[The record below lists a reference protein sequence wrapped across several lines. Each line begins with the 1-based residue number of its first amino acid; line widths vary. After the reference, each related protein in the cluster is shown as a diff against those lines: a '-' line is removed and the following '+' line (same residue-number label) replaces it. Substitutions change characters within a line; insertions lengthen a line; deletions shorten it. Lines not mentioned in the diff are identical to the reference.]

1 MVDSIKTP
9 LDQRHLHVN
18 DNSRH
23 DTFPWNNV
31 PRVYTRPAQRS
42 EVKPRVPGQPFSF
55 NGTSNPS
62 GRQFTNLVSAAILT
76 EYFVASLNCPA
87 CKGFTIAGQRVTLEK
102 VVLARNINVLCV
114 LCFYFKISFP
124 AVR

>member
-42 EVKPRVPGQPFSF
+42 EVKSRVPGQPFSF
-55 NGTSNPS
+55 NGASNPS
-62 GRQFTNLVSAAILT
+62 GRQFTNLVSATILT
-76 EYFVASLNCPA
+76 EYFVASLNCPPY
-87 CKGFTIAGQRVTLEK
+87 KGFTIAKQREEK
-102 VVLARNINVLCV
+102 VVLARDINVLFV
-114 LCFYFKISFP
+114 LCFYFKMSFS

>member
-55 NGTSNPS
+55 NGASNPS
-62 GRQFTNLVSAAILT
+62 GRQFTNLVSDAILT
-76 EYFVASLNCPA
+76 EYFVASLNCLP
-87 CKGFTIAGQRVTLEK
+87 CKGFTIAR
-102 VVLARNINVLCV
+102 
-114 LCFYFKISFP
+114 
-124 AVR
+124 